1 LSCEINSIV
10 VSKDVQDDVV
20 CISLKEL
27 SYLRYINIKIFF
39 IIIDYI
45 MIKTAA
51 TEPDSIVE
59 TPEERRKRFLLE
71 FERPFKCEK
80 CNERF
85 KKKKYLREHKSEVH
99 SY

>member
-1 LSCEINSIV
+1 MMKTSD
-10 VSKDVQDDVV
+10 SKSSH
-20 CISLKEL
+20 I
-27 SYLRYINIKIFF
+27 
-39 IIIDYI
+39 
-45 MIKTAA
+45 A
-51 TEPDSIVE
+51 DSTVE

-85 KKKKYLREHKSEVH
+85 KKKKYLREHKSEAH